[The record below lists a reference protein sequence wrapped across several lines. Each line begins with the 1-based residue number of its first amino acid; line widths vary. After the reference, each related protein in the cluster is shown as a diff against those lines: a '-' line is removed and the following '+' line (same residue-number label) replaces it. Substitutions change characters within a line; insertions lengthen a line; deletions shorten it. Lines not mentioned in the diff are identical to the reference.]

1 MTTAPG
7 DTSPPAAAN
16 PRVHAAWSIV
26 PDPQHGSTM
35 TLSPLRAS
43 NARGSCAEATLTHA
57 SAISARVPALKCR
70 GFLAQSTARALRLDG
85 DGAYVTKPNTYPPK
99 PSTTANRIA
108 FDRSSRESSSPRA
121 LHRATTPRNRLDT
134 SSLDILLAFLATQS

>member
-1 MTTAPG
+1 
-7 DTSPPAAAN
+7 
-16 PRVHAAWSIV
+16 
-26 PDPQHGSTM
+26 
-35 TLSPLRAS
+35 
-43 NARGSCAEATLTHA
+43 LTHA

-70 GFLAQSTARALRLDG
+70 GFLAQSTARALGLDG